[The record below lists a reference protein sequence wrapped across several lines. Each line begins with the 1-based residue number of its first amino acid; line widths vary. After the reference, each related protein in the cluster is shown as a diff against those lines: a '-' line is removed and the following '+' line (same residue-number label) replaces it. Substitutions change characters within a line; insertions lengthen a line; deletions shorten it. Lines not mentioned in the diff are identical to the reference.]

1 MADTVTRGLSGQTLK
16 GYAYCAGEKEAAR
29 RKRQI
34 DNGTKGFPV
43 WEGRKLKSW
52 KALDAS
58 AKRRSKVA
66 AEAAEVPKTPVG
78 SIGKRG
84 RNAAAVLGALGATA
98 AVLSVTPKPKRT
110 RRNSMGGGGS

>member
-1 MADTVTRGLSGQTLK
+1 MADTLARGLSGQTLE
-16 GYAYCAGEKEAAR
+16 GYRYCAGEAETAR

-34 DNGTKGFPV
+34 ENHTKGFPV

-58 AKRRSKVA
+58 AKRQRKVA
-66 AEAAEVPKTPVG
+66 TVDG
-78 SIGKRG
+78 SASKRS
-84 RNAAAVLGALGATA
+84 RAVAAVLGAVAMSTPSVPPAPVA
-98 AVLSVTPKPKRT
+98 AKPKRM